1 MDQKK
6 IYESILFIVKDTVG
20 ITDDIINDET
30 NIIEEGLVSS
40 LKLVEMIIKL
50 EEHFSIEFD
59 AFMMKTQNFAT
70 IASIFEMVRNELI
83 KKEAGE

>member
-1 MDQKK
+1 MDCKR
-6 IYESILFIVKDTVG
+6 IYESVCFIVKDTVG
-20 ITDDIINDET
+20 TTNVVINDKT
-30 NIIEEGLVSS
+30 NIIEDGLISS

-59 AFMMKTQNFAT
+59 AFMMNAQNFAT
-70 IASIFEMVRNELI
+70 ITNIFEIVSNELL